1 MKYAQTKEYENCSFW
16 WNAYSIITTSPV
28 EREPE
33 RDPTLTYSCYC
44 ITTDDLSILA
54 SANYLKRS
62 KKMGSSKWYSWIVKG
77 QSCHTRQ
84 VVGPQ
89 NRAHWNP
96 RSEKVGYLLGANGT
110 PILWSLFNKAWD
122 LLTLLF
128 NLARND
134 NRRWFKIIV
143 KHNQATFSSQN
154 WRVFPW
160 EVCIS
165 TILYC
170 DAIFLAC
177 IGHQKAHCANK
188 FSIERKSLW
197 QTSLKVY
204 TGFIYPKFWSK
215 ESGSWPDGNLP
226 ELDKCRIIN

>member
-1 MKYAQTKEYENCSFW
+1 
-16 WNAYSIITTSPV
+16 
-28 EREPE
+28 
-33 RDPTLTYSCYC
+33 
-44 ITTDDLSILA
+44 
-54 SANYLKRS
+54 
-62 KKMGSSKWYSWIVKG
+62 MGSGKWYSWIVKG

-110 PILWSLFNKAWD
+110 PILWSLFNKAWN